1 MKLLIIE
8 PMFSPLTLQ
17 DLDAIL
23 PCLLLALG
31 QPPSSL
37 ILDKAGSNL
46 GLSLKAWAAKM
57 ELPAEL
63 VKISPFIN
71 DLEES
76 LVGHIRAVDDA
87 DAVIA
92 FWKNDNTVVAHA
104 VTTACARKGIPLI
117 CFYSW

>member
-8 PMFSPLTLQ
+8 PMFSPISPE

-37 ILDKAGSNL
+37 ILDRAGSNL
-46 GLSLKAWAAKM
+46 GLSLKAWGEKM
-57 ELPAEL
+57 ELPMEL
-63 VKISPFIN
+63 VKLSPFVN

-87 DAVIA
+87 DAIIA

-104 VTTACARKGIPLI
+104 VRTAAARKGIPLI

>member
-8 PMFSPLTLQ
+8 PMFSPLKPE

-23 PCLLLALG
+23 PFLLQSLG

-46 GLSLKAWAAKM
+46 GLNLKAWAAKM
-57 ELPAEL
+57 ELPVEL
-63 VKISPFIN
+63 VKMSPFIN

-76 LVGHIRAVDDA
+76 LVGHIRAVEQA
-87 DAVIA
+87 NAVIA

-104 VTTACARKGIPLI
+104 VTTACSRKGIPLV
-117 CFYSW
+117 CFFSW

>member
-1 MKLLIIE
+1 MIIE
-8 PMFSPLTLQ
+8 PMFSPLTPQ
-17 DLDAIL
+17 DLDGIL

-57 ELPAEL
+57 ELPADL

-76 LVGHIRAVDDA
+76 LVGHIRAVDQA
-87 DAVIA
+87 DAVVA